1 MGVNPWQMEQDV
13 LEPRSGFNFK
23 RRVHKLKIMAK
34 GNLLIVDDNK
44 SILSA
49 LEILL
54 SPEFQTVTTL
64 SDPNQIPSE
73 LRKRDYN
80 LVVLD
85 MNFNAGI
92 NTGNEGIYWLG
103 RIKETNPETSVVMI
117 TAYGDVELTVKA
129 LKAGATDFVLKPW
142 DNAKLMATLKSA
154 LQLNLSKMEVSQLK
168 EKEKGLKNEINREQ
182 KFIVGS
188 SPQLMHVLNLVRK
201 VAKTDA
207 NVLITGENGTGKE
220 LIAQEIHRLSNRSNE
235 ILVSVDMG
243 AVTETLFES
252 ELFGHVKGAFTD
264 ARESRPGKFEVAD
277 KGSLFL
283 DEIGNLSFHL
293 QAKLLAAIQN
303 RQISRIGS
311 NQTVPVDI
319 RLICATNKNLE
330 SMVRDGLFREDLL
343 YRINTIQIE
352 VPPLRERGKDVLV
365 LADFFLQKYASKY
378 NKPGLKINQQ
388 AQEKLLKYSWPG
400 NIRELQHTVEKAVI
414 LSENNILKPEDFFM
428 RPVSSVQN
436 HATETTLEEMEKRMI
451 NRAIEKNN
459 GNLSAAAEQ
468 LGITRQTLY
477 NKMKRFGQ

>member
-1 MGVNPWQMEQDV
+1 
-13 LEPRSGFNFK
+13 
-23 RRVHKLKIMAK
+23 MAK
-34 GNLLIVDDNK
+34 GNILIVDDNK

-49 LEILL
+49 LEIFLT
-54 SPEFQTVTTL
+54 PEFQTVTTL
-64 SDPNQIPSE
+64 SDPNLIPTE
-73 LRKRDYN
+73 LRKKEYN
-80 LVVLD
+80 LVILD

-103 RIKETNPETSVVMI
+103 RIKESNPEISVVMI

-129 LKAGATDFVLKPW
+129 LKTGATDFFLKPW
-142 DNAKLMATLKSA
+142 DNNKLLATLKSA
-154 LQLNLSKMEVSQLK
+154 LQLNWSKKEVNQLK
-168 EKEKGLKNEINREQ
+168 EKEKGLKTEINRDQ
-182 KFIVGS
+182 KYIVGS
-188 SPQLMHVLNLVRK
+188 SPQLMQMLNMVRK

-220 LIAQEIHRLSNRSNE
+220 LIAHEIHRLSERSQE
-235 ILVSVDMG
+235 VMVSVDMG
-243 AVTETLFES
+243 AITETLFES

-264 ARESRPGKFEVAD
+264 ARENRPGKFEIAD

-319 RLICATNKNLE
+319 RLICATNKKLE
-330 SMVRDGLFREDLL
+330 SMVHEGLFREDLL

-352 VPPLRERGKDVLV
+352 VPPLRERGNDVLV
-365 LADFFLQKYASKY
+365 LTDFFLKKYSSKY
-378 NKPGLKINQQ
+378 NKPNLKINHQ
-388 AQEKLLKYSWPG
+388 AQDKLLKYSWPG
-400 NIRELQHTVEKAVI
+400 NIRELQHTIEKAVI
-414 LSENNILKPEDFFM
+414 LSEGNVLKAEDFFM
-428 RPVSSVQN
+428 RPTLSGRTSE
-436 HATETTLEEMEKRMI
+436 AELTLEEMEKRMI
-451 NRAIEKNN
+451 NFAIEKNN

-477 NKMKRFGQ
+477 NKIKKSGQ

>member
-1 MGVNPWQMEQDV
+1 
-13 LEPRSGFNFK
+13 
-23 RRVHKLKIMAK
+23 MAK
-34 GNLLIVDDNK
+34 GNILIVDDNK

-54 SPEFQTVTTL
+54 AAEFQTVTTL
-64 SDPNQIPSE
+64 SDPNQIPTE
-73 LRKRDYN
+73 LRKKDYN

-103 RIKETNPETSVVMI
+103 RIKESNPEISVVMI

-129 LKAGATDFVLKPW
+129 LKMGATDFFLKPW
-142 DNAKLMATLKSA
+142 DNNKLLATLKSA
-154 LQLNLSKMEVSQLK
+154 LQLNWSKKEVNQLK
-168 EKEKGLKNEINREQ
+168 EKEKGLKTEINREQ

-188 SPQLMHVLNLVRK
+188 SPQLMQVLNLVRK

-220 LIAQEIHRLSNRSNE
+220 LIAHEIHRLSNRSTE
-235 ILVSVDMG
+235 VMVSVDMG
-243 AVTETLFES
+243 AITETLFES

-264 ARESRPGKFEVAD
+264 ARENRPGKFEVAD

-303 RQISRIGS
+303 RQVSRIGS

-330 SMVRDGLFREDLL
+330 SMVHEGLFREDLL

-352 VPPLRERGKDVLV
+352 VPPLRNRGNDVLV
-365 LADFFLQKYASKY
+365 LTDFFLKKYSSKY

-388 AQEKLLKYSWPG
+388 AQDKLLKYTWPG
-400 NIRELQHTVEKAVI
+400 NIRELQHTIEKAVI
-414 LSENNILKPEDFFM
+414 LSEGNVLKAEDFFM
-428 RPVSSVQN
+428 RPVVSGRTGE
-436 HATETTLEEMEKRMI
+436 AELTLEEMEKRMI
-451 NRAIEKNN
+451 NQAIEKNN

-468 LGITRQTLY
+468 LGVTRQTLY
-477 NKMKRFGQ
+477 NKIKKLGQ